1 MKRHRLSAKA
11 RQKQMDSLRDIAIFA
26 LEPTQGMSTL
36 NELAAYNKQA
46 IPRLVEITNSFKTDI
61 EVRLAA
67 KHLIGRIQVAT
78 KIT

>member
-26 LEPTQGMSTL
+26 LEPTQGMSAL

-46 IPRLVEITNSFKTDI
+46 IPRLVVVVDK
-61 EVRLAA
+61 
-67 KHLIGRIQVAT
+67 G
-78 KIT
+78 

>member
-1 MKRHRLSAKA
+1 
-11 RQKQMDSLRDIAIFA
+11 MDSLRDIAIFA

-36 NELAAYNKQA
+36 NELKT
-46 IPRLVEITNSFKTDI
+46 VEITNSFKTDI

-67 KHLIGRIQVAT
+67 KHLIGRIQVAM

>member
-36 NELAAYNKQA
+36 NELKT
-46 IPRLVEITNSFKTDI
+46 VEITNSFKTDI

-67 KHLIGRIQVAT
+67 KHLIGRIQMAM